1 VTVTVR
7 ATPSLDPE
15 TTQAA
20 ILDPTPSERA
30 GRGIMRR
37 IVVRGDLMLDT
48 PTLLGNGDA
57 DGPTDMAVLRDSIGD
72 ALLLTGATLAG
83 ALRHYLRVR
92 EHGYYH
98 KEVEED
104 LTETLFGGQ
113 SGDDEGEQSLLIVDD
128 ARGDAHPVLELRD
141 GVRIDPASR
150 TAADGGKYDLELLA
164 AGTTFPLLFELL
176 IPAKRRSGQRD
187 VGAPQQPQQEWGIED
202 NDQMLKHALATA
214 LCGLSGTTEHPADIG
229 MGRGKSRGFGR
240 CHVAEW
246 RVWEFDLTRADDRLA
261 WLKFDP
267 YDPYQPADQNSS
279 FARHRANSPV
289 RRDLPGGWPDKAEPT
304 RRGPVIA
311 DVLGVDKALPD
322 ERDVLRV
329 RASFQLNGTLLIRA
343 GQDETGAVP
352 DVAHLRS
359 RRLDRN
365 GVASKLPVIS
375 GTSLAGVLRHR
386 ATRIVHTLGLAP
398 TLVEDMFGFARAK
411 GGARDAGETGGEAQA
426 SRLVV
431 HESVVRKHEVEGKTT
446 EEVVMELVQQRV
458 SIDRFTAGSYP
469 GALFAEGVLAGADA
483 AVILG
488 IELRNPERHEI
499 GLVLLLLKDLWT
511 GDLPVGGESSIGR
524 GRLRGYDAAVT
535 WKERT
540 WTIKD
545 KGGRL
550 VVDKPEELNGFVA
563 ELTKRRVEG

>member
-1 VTVTVR
+1 MTETVR
-7 ATPSLDPE
+7 ATPPSNSE
-15 TTQAA
+15 MTQAA
-20 ILDPTPSERA
+20 MLDPTSSERA
-30 GRGIMRR
+30 GRGIIRR
-37 IVVRGDLMLDT
+37 IVVRGDLVLDT

-72 ALLLTGATLAG
+72 APLLTGATLAG
-83 ALRHYLRVR
+83 ALRHYLCVR
-92 EHGYYH
+92 EHGYQR
-98 KEVEED
+98 KEVGGD
-104 LTETLFGGQ
+104 LAETLFGGQ

-164 AGTTFPLLFELL
+164 AGTTFPLVFELL
-176 IPAKRRSGQRD
+176 IPAKRRSSQRD
-187 VGAPQQPQQEWGIED
+187 VGAQQQQEWGIED

-214 LCGLSGTTEHPADIG
+214 LRGLGGTTEQPADIG
-229 MGRGKSRGFGR
+229 MGRGKSRGFGC

-246 RVWEFDLTRADDRLA
+246 RVWEFDLTQADDRLA

-267 YDPYQPADQNSS
+267 YDPYQPANQNPPS
-279 FARHRANSPV
+279 AGHRADSPV
-289 RRDLPGGWPDKAEPT
+289 RHDLPDNWPAKAEPT
-304 RRGPVIA
+304 RHGSVIA
-311 DVLGVDKALPD
+311 DVLGADKALPD
-322 ERDVLRV
+322 ERDALHV

-359 RRLDRN
+359 RRLDKN
-365 GVASKLPVIS
+365 GVASKPPVVS

-386 ATRIVHTLGLAP
+386 AMRIVQTLGLAP
-398 TLVEDMFGFARAK
+398 VIVEDMFGFARANES
-411 GGARDAGETGGEAQA
+411 ARDGGETGGEAHA
-426 SRLVV
+426 SRLIV
-431 HESVVRKHEVEGKTT
+431 HESVVRKQGAEGATT
-446 EEVVMELVQQRV
+446 EEAVAELVQQRV

-469 GALFAEGVLAGADA
+469 GALFAESVLAGDDA
-483 AVILG
+483 AVTLD

-511 GDLPVGGESSIGR
+511 GDLPLGGESSIGR
-524 GRLRGYDAAVT
+524 GRLRGYDASVT
-535 WKERT
+535 WNKRT

-545 KGGRL
+545 RGGRL
-550 VVDKPEELNGFVA
+550 VIDKPDELNGFVA
-563 ELTKRRVEG
+563 ELAKRRVEG